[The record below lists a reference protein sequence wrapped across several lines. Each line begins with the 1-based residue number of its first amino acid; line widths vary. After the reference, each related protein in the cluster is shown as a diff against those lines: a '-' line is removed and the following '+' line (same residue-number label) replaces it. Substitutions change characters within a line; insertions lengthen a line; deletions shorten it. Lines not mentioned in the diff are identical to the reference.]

1 MSTRGGGDSRCGEK
15 GGAINAKK
23 GRKKGKRF
31 FLKCRGK
38 ERMTNGSLDSIVT
51 LPAKN
56 LSYAR
61 DLMDGEARSC
71 VENSRRENHPKLF
84 EPGNRSKS
92 GPVRLRSESGV
103 LLPLFFSSLLP
114 LSVYLR
120 PLVSSA
126 GSTGLFIFAASKR
139 VTDDGTMLIIP
150 PMWEP
155 IVTRSYRGSMTK
167 TGIVRFCRRDYIRR
181 IDLEKNQRE
190 PTLLVEDIY
199 TCPYREEEGNVKWRD

>member
-15 GGAINAKK
+15 GGEINAKK

-84 EPGNRSKS
+84 EPFEI
-92 GPVRLRSESGV
+92 GPRT
-103 LLPLFFSSLLP
+103 
-114 LSVYLR
+114 
-120 PLVSSA
+120 
-126 GSTGLFIFAASKR
+126 STKR
-139 VTDDGTMLIIP
+139 VGGPSTPFFFLPSP
-150 PMWEP
+150 PLRLSP
-155 IVTRSYRGSMTK
+155 SSCLLG
-167 TGIVRFCRRDYIRR
+167 R
-181 IDLEKNQRE
+181 IDR
-190 PTLLVEDIY
+190 TIY
-199 TCPYREEEGNVKWRD
+199 FRRVKTSD